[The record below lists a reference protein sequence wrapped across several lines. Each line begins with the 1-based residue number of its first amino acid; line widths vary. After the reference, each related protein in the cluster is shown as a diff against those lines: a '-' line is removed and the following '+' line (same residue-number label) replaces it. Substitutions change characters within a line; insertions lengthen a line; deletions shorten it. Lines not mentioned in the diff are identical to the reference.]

1 MKGYPVFLIGLDR
14 RRCVVVGGDGEAQRK
29 VEGLLECD
37 ARVTVIAARATDRI
51 HALAALDELTWLE
64 RDYRS
69 GDLEGALLVIV
80 AEREPQLRARIRDD
94 ARAAG
99 ALVNVMDDAEH
110 CDFIAGSVVR
120 RGALTVAISTSGSAP
135 AMAVRLRQR
144 LEREL
149 GPELGEFLELMA
161 SVRDRVARRHSDFRR
176 RRALWYRLVDSDVL
190 EHLRQGRR
198 EVALERLE
206 SLLAAEPPDAA

>member
-1 MKGYPVFLIGLDR
+1 VKGYPVFLIGLDR